1 MSEPKPQK
9 LVGRYALFSELA
21 SGGMATVHLARLLGE
36 AGFAR
41 TVAVKRLHPNYAKD
55 KEFVSMFLDEA
66 RLAARIRHPNVV
78 PVLDIVAAD
87 DELLLVMEFV
97 QGEALSSLLRLQ
109 AGRPVVPSI
118 AAKVACD
125 LLYGLHA
132 AHDARNERGEPLEIV
147 HRDVSPQ
154 NLLVGLDGVS
164 RVTDFGIAK
173 ASNRIQTTR
182 EGQLK
187 GKLAYMS
194 PEQFRERPVDRR
206 SDVYAAS
213 IVLWEMLAGRRL
225 FAKNDPG
232 ATVNNILRGA
242 KTPPS
247 AYVNAVP
254 KELDLIVMR
263 GLAVDPAKRY
273 ATAQD
278 MAVAMERA
286 FRPAPAADVGAWVEE
301 LAEASLSE
309 RVALLAGLESVS
321 TVSGVE
327 AARAYAS
334 RLSVSEDQLDTGRT
348 SHPGVSEPVNSNLS
362 SANVA
367 RSMRPGPPIQRRAL
381 WFAAAALACV
391 FGVVAIVII
400 VVVRV
405 RAAEPS
411 VEAAAPDPVRELQ
424 SPATGPATATSPAVR
439 GGPSAADTPPNEI
452 LNVDGAD
459 ASVQGRTSPPANAR
473 PPAPTA
479 RRPTPRP
486 APKSTST
493 KPAPKPTTGFGSLSR
508 E

>member
-1 MSEPKPQK
+1 MSEPRPQK

-97 QGEALSSLLRLQ
+97 QGEALSSLLKLQ
-109 AGRPVVPSI
+109 AGRPVAPNI

-132 AHDARNERGEPLEIV
+132 AHEARNERGEPLNIV

-173 ASNRIQTTR
+173 ASNRIQTTQ
-182 EGQLK
+182 EGQIK

-194 PEQFRERPVDRR
+194 PEQFRERPMDRR
-206 SDVYAAS
+206 ADVYAAS
-213 IVLWEMLAGRRL
+213 IVLWEMLSGRRL
-225 FAKNDPG
+225 FAKSDPG

-273 ATAQD
+273 PTAQE
-278 MAVAMERA
+278 MAVAIERA

-309 RVALLAGLESVS
+309 RVALLADLESVS

-334 RLSVSEDQLDTGRT
+334 RLSVPEDQLDTGRT
-348 SHPGVSEPVNSNLS
+348 SNPGVSEPVNSNLS

-367 RSMRPGPPIQRRAL
+367 RSMRPGPPIQRRTL
-381 WFAAAALACV
+381 WIAAGALACV
-391 FGVVAIVII
+391 LGLAAIVVI

-405 RAAEPS
+405 RAAEPT
-411 VEAAAPDPVRELQ
+411 VEAAAPDPVPELQ
-424 SPATGPATATSPAVR
+424 SPATGLPTAAMPVAS
-439 GGPSAADTPPNEI
+439 GGPSVVQTPASEI
-452 LNVDGAD
+452 LNADGPD
-459 ASVQGRTSPPANAR
+459 ASAQGAISPPV
-473 PPAPTA
+473 TA
-479 RRPTPRP
+479 RAPAQTAKRPTPRP
-486 APKSTST
+486 ASKPTPR
-493 KPAPKPTTGFGSLSR
+493 PAPKPTTGFGSLSR